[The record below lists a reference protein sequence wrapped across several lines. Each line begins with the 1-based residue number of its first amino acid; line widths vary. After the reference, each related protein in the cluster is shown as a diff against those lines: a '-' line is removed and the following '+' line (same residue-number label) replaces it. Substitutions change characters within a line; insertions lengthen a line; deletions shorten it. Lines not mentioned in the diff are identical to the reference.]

1 MCSELKHTYG
11 SIVLGMNIQS
21 LLNPYITCDGG
32 DGSRTAVSPTTPT
45 HHPVV
50 PCTSILKRQKIPKD
64 AAIFSEGTKIVGHL
78 NYPPHEEARDE
89 HLVFQHRRYKV
100 FPIGEIRSKGARHI
114 PYNSDKKDF
123 MDKTGR
129 ESFEGIED

>member
-1 MCSELKHTYG
+1 
-11 SIVLGMNIQS
+11 MNIQS
-21 LLNPYITCDGG
+21 LLNPYITCDGE
-32 DGSRTAVSPTTPT
+32 DGSRTAEYSPTSA
-45 HHPVV
+45 HHSVV
-50 PCTSILKRQKIPKD
+50 PCTSIHKRQKIPKD
-64 AAIFSEGTKIVGHL
+64 AAIFSEGTKIVGYL

-89 HLVFQHRRYKV
+89 HLAFQHRRYKV